1 MPAAMAATGV
11 KALTFD
17 VFGTVVDWRT
27 SITREGAALGKRK
40 SISGVDWA
48 RFADDWRAGYGP
60 AMNRV
65 RKGEL
70 PWMNIDALHRLIL
83 DGLLEKHKISG
94 LDESEKDTFN
104 RAWHRLDPWPDS
116 KRGLVLLRKKF
127 VCATLSNG
135 NVSLLVNMARHGG
148 LTWDTVLSGEI
159 FKAYKPDAAV
169 YQKAAEMLGVR
180 AEETMMV
187 AAHKGDLQGARKA
200 GLKTAFVERALEKGP
215 GGGADVGRESWM
227 DIYAKDFVDLAQQLG
242 VKG

>member
-1 MPAAMAATGV
+1 MPAAMAAARV

-27 SITREGAALGKRK
+27 SITREGVALGKRK

-83 DGLLEKHKISG
+83 DELLNKYKISG

-116 KRGLVLLRKKF
+116 RRGLVLLRKKF

-135 NVSLLVNMARHGG
+135 NVSLLVNMARHGS

-159 FKAYKPDAAV
+159 FKAYKPDAEV
-169 YQKAAEMLGVR
+169 YQKAAGMLGVR

-187 AAHKGDLQGARKA
+187 AAHKSDLQGARKA
-200 GLKTAFVERALEKGP
+200 GLKTAFVERPLEKGP
-215 GGGADVGRESWM
+215 GGGADIGRESWM
-227 DIYAKDFVDLAQQLG
+227 DVYAKDFVDLATQLG

>member
-65 RKGEL
+65 RTGDL

-83 DGLLEKHKISG
+83 DGLLAKYKIAG
-94 LDESEKDTFN
+94 LSEVEIDQFN

-116 KRGLVLLRKKF
+116 RRGLVLLRKKF

-135 NVSLLVNMARHGG
+135 NVSLLVNMARYGG

-159 FKAYKPDAAV
+159 FKAYKPDAVV

-187 AAHKGDLQGARKA
+187 AAHKGDLQGARNA
-200 GLKTAFVERALEKGP
+200 GLKTAFVERPLEKGP

-227 DIYAKDFVDLAQQLG
+227 DVYAKDFVDLAHQLG